1 MTILSVGRIEGLP
14 SSNEITVH
22 SKSRLTVEGIL
33 RVSTIQNSSGLT
45 TLTSTS
51 QGVITLTGN
60 LTTTQNITTSSLEPS
75 RLVTA
80 IWTTPT
86 RPSTP
91 ATGTFGYNETIGAVE
106 IYSGTSWEKIN
117 GR

>member
-14 SSNEITVH
+14 SSNQITVN
-22 SKSRLTVEGIL
+22 SKSKLIIEGIL
-33 RVSTIQNSSGLT
+33 RVSTIQNTSGLT

-75 RLVTA
+75 RLVIA
-80 IWTTPT
+80 IWTTST
-86 RPSTP
+86 RPSSP
-91 ATGTFGYNETIGAVE
+91 ATGIFGYNETIGAIE
-106 IYSGTSWEKIN
+106 IYSGTSWDKIT
-117 GR
+117 GI